1 MILRSV
7 PKGSLVADIGTDHA
21 FLAIALRKTG
31 TAKHVIACDI
41 NKGPLANAAENVNK
55 TKTDGITLRLS
66 DGLGNIKPNE
76 VDVIVAAGM
85 GGDVIASIIS
95 RAEWLKD
102 SAKTLILQPMSSADA
117 LHEYLYN
124 NGFEIVCENAVFD
137 SGRCYVVIT
146 AKYDGKK
153 RKLGGAKLFI
163 GELKP
168 DDGEAEYDFARRQLE
183 RVSACAESLKAVERK
198 QKEYRKMLE
207 ATKELERLL
216 GNGDKQRQ

>member
-66 DGLGNIKPNE
+66 DGLANIKPNE

-102 SAKTLILQPMSSADA
+102 SAKSLILQPMSSADA

-124 NGFEIVCENAVFD
+124 NGFEIVRENAVFD
-137 SGRCYVVIT
+137 
-146 AKYDGKK
+146 
-153 RKLGGAKLFI
+153 GGAKLLI

-168 DDGEAEYDFARRQLE
+168 DDGDAEYDVARRQLE

-216 GNGDKQRQ
+216 GNDDKQRQ